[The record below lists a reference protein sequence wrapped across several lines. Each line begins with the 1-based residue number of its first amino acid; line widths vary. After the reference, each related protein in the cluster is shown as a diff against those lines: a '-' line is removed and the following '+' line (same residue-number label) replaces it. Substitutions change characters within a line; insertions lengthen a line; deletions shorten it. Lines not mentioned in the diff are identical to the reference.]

1 GDSDSNGIASA
12 SPISLNGGTMKD
24 GAGNDAAL
32 AFTPPNTAGVLVD
45 TTAPTLSSVTAP
57 ADGTYIIGQTL
68 TYTASF
74 SENVTVSGTPFIALT
89 IGATTRNANYLS
101 GSGTSVLLFRYTVVS
116 GDNDGNGITST
127 SPINL
132 NGGTIKDVAGNA
144 PSSLAFTPPNTTGVL
159 VDGVAP
165 AISSVTAPPNGS
177 YRAGQNLD
185 FTVNYNDNVTVNL
198 SGGTPSLSLTIGSTS
213 RSATYVS
220 GTGTA
225 ALLFRY
231 TIQAGDADATGIAS
245 ASPLVLNGATMK
257 DAAGNNAGLTFT
269 APNTTS

>member
-68 TYTASF
+68 TFTASF

-116 GDNDGNGITST
+116 GDND
-127 SPINL
+127 
-132 NGGTIKDVAGNA
+132 
-144 PSSLAFTPPNTTGVL
+144 
-159 VDGVAP
+159 
-165 AISSVTAPPNGS
+165 
-177 YRAGQNLD
+177 
-185 FTVNYNDNVTVNL
+185 DNVTVNL
-198 SGGTPSLSLTIGSTS
+198 SGGTLSVSLTISSTS

-225 ALLFRY
+225 ALPFRY
-231 TIQAGDADATGIAS
+231 TIQAGDADANGIAS